1 MIGGLDPSDEAAMKA
16 QGKTKL
22 KLGTQVLYTPLPS
35 MSAGV
40 RFDEVQ
46 PNMDDS
52 THSFW
57 VLSPRMIFR
66 TEFVTHEQIMLQYQ
80 YYSSTELVH
89 QNSPTASLPYPYGQ
103 VGNLWVPLKPDKH
116 TFTIAASMWW

>member
-1 MIGGLDPSDEAAMKA
+1 MAT
-16 QGKTKL
+16 QGTSKL
-22 KLGTQVLYTPLPS
+22 KAGAQVLYTPLPVVS
-35 MSAGV
+35 VGA

-57 VLSPRMIFR
+57 VITPKLIFR
-66 TEFVTHEQIMLQYQ
+66 TEFVTHEQVTVQYQ
-80 YYSSTELVH
+80 YYGYGSWYD
-89 QNSPTASLPYPYGQ
+89 NPTTTLPYPYGQ
-103 VGNLWVPLKPDKH
+103 AGNLWVPLKPDKH